1 MRLPAASA
9 ASGLRSLRH
18 RGGAPA
24 PAPAPTGTTRLVLRT
39 SLPGSEGMAKKGAP
53 SRAEV

>member
-24 PAPAPTGTTRLVLRT
+24 PAPTGTTRLVLST